1 MGYLLIL
8 LVILLKTIIHNHK
21 TIAYLCLLLI
31 QNEITVTIPLLTVKI
46 GRYPNLAIIIINF
59 SF

>member
-8 LVILLKTIIHNHK
+8 LVILLKTIIHNQK
-21 TIAYLCLLLI
+21 TIAYLCLLLL
-31 QNEITVTIPLLTVKI
+31 QNEITVTIPLLTVTI